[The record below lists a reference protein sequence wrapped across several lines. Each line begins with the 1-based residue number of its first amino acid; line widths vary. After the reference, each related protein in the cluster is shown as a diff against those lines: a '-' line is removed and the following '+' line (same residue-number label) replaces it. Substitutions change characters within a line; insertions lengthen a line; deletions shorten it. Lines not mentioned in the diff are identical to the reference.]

1 MNRIDEAFARL
12 AGREGACLP
21 FLVGG
26 DPDLEASE
34 EYVLALVE
42 GGADLIEI
50 GIPFSDPVA
59 DGPTIQAAAQRAL
72 EQGVTPDQIFAL
84 LDRLRKR
91 VSIPLILLTYYNLI
105 FRRGEERFLVEA
117 EEAGADGII
126 VPDLPVEEADS
137 LVALA
142 EKRGMDVIFLVTP
155 ATDENR
161 LLQLIAK
168 GSGFLYLVARYGVTG
183 EKNTLAGLTTELIQR
198 VRPIAQGKLPLAVG
212 FGLSTP
218 DQIADV
224 IRAGADGA
232 IVGSAIVRRIAENH
246 PPEQIAAFVRTLKDA
261 TLLS

>member
-1 MNRIDEAFARL
+1 MNRIDEAFTRL

-34 EYVLALVE
+34 EYALALVE

-84 LDRLRKR
+84 LSRLRKQ
-91 VSIPLILLTYYNLI
+91 VSIPVILLTYYNLI
-105 FRRGEERFLVEA
+105 FRRGEESFLTEA
-117 EEAGADGII
+117 SDAGADGII

-137 LVALA
+137 LVARA
-142 EKRGMDVIFLVTP
+142 EKSGMAVIFLATP
-155 ATDENR
+155 ATDEER
-161 LLQLIAK
+161 LQNLVSN

-183 EKNTLAGLTTELIQR
+183 EKSELGGLTTELIQR
-198 VRPIAQGKLPLAVG
+198 VRPITQGELPLAVG

-218 DQIADV
+218 DQVGDV

-232 IVGSAIVRRIAENH
+232 IVGSAIVRRIAEQH
-246 PPEQIAAFVRTLKDA
+246 TPEKIAAFVRTLKQA
-261 TLLS
+261 TLL

>member
-1 MNRIDEAFARL
+1 MNRINETFARL

-26 DPDLEASE
+26 DPGLEASE
-34 EYVLALVE
+34 EYALALVE

-50 GIPFSDPVA
+50 GVPFSDPVA

-84 LDRLRKR
+84 LSRLRKH
-91 VSIPLILLTYYNLI
+91 VSIPLVLLTYYNLI
-105 FRRGEERFLVEA
+105 FRRGEESFLTEA
-117 EEAGADGII
+117 SDAGADGII
-126 VPDLPVEEADS
+126 VPDLPVEEADT
-137 LVALA
+137 LVALG
-142 EKRGMDVIFLVTP
+142 EKRGMAVIFLATP
-155 ATDENR
+155 ATGEER
-161 LLQLIAK
+161 LQHLVSK

-183 EKNTLAGLTTELIQR
+183 EKRELGDRTTELIQC

-218 DQIADV
+218 DQVADV

-246 PPEQIAAFVRTLKDA
+246 PPEHIASFVRTLKDA
-261 TLLS
+261 TLLP